1 MSDTTITPRKRK
13 ELREYALDC
22 KGEMNRNYFICHLE
36 PDTVLNLLDTIEQA
50 ESRIDG
56 GCIEELKRATELA
69 EQAEARAERAEKE
82 LAGADA
88 EITELRD
95 ELEDSRGTEKDAPNV
110 LCAIARLVGVYEHSQ
125 ELGDDMG
132 TLVLEAVSDLL
143 AEKQKYD
150 PRALRWTN
158 EPPKVAGWYWRKETA
173 KDRAHVFHFTGN
185 WEDYGEH
192 WESDR
197 VCQLPLILNGNLWA
211 GPIPAPLD

>member
-88 EITELRD
+88 EISELRD
-95 ELEDSRGTEKDAPNV
+95 ELEDSRGTEKDAPNI
-110 LCAIARLVGVYEHSQ
+110 LCAIARLVGVYEYSQ
-125 ELGDDMG
+125 ELGDDVG
-132 TLVLEAVSDLL
+132 EVTLDAVRDLL
-143 AEKQKYD
+143 ADKQTAEANVARLTKMVDWLAEKCAMHCHD
-150 PRALRWTN
+150 
-158 EPPKVAGWYWRKETA
+158 
-173 KDRAHVFHFTGN
+173 KDRDDVLCSDDACDISSITCFGASACDWKEAARRAVAA
-185 WEDYGEH
+185 GE
-192 WESDR
+192 EP
-197 VCQLPLILNGNLWA
+197 CQK
-211 GPIPAPLD
+211 